1 MELHIYFVSRIC
13 LDFKDQRKTV
23 QRQQWGIFKSNSICS
38 AEFTKGSRRG
48 TSDISGNGMKLGPKT
63 VKLVESLPK
72 EQLDSQLLFLT
83 LAKHCTLLSKEGK
96 TKSLQTER

>member
-1 MELHIYFVSRIC
+1 MELCIYFILRTC
-13 LDFKDQRKTV
+13 LDFTDQRKKV

-38 AEFTKGSRRG
+38 AEFTKGSRKD
-48 TSDISGNGMKLGPKT
+48 TSDISGNGIKLKPKT

-72 EQLDSQLLFLT
+72 EQLDAQLPFHI

-96 TKSLQTER
+96 TESLQTER